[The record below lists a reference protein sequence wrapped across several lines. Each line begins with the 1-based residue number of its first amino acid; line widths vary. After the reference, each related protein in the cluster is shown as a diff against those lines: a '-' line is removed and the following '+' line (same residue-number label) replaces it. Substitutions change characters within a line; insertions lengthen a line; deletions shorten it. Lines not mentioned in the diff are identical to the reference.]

1 MGGTKL
7 ISRSAIIGALLGL
20 SVGVLEAARLY
31 FVPAEPLLVPNV
43 RWGIWFVAPLVDLV
57 VGGLL
62 GFAFGLLVALL
73 CRTPGAVAKLTAA
86 GLGAGATFL
95 VCLIVQ
101 IVSPLRAG
109 KVDPTTSWCFFMA
122 IFVPVMLACYRQ
134 SRGPFQRLL
143 GNAEAHLP
151 KGLLATLLISVGV
164 LVLGVFV
171 FTSQHVLTPPSVRA
185 GSTPAPNRP
194 NVVLITLD
202 TVRADHLSLY
212 GYGRPT
218 TPNLDRWAGQGV
230 VFDHAVAASSWTLA
244 SHASV
249 FTGLLPHQHGANW
262 STSAD
267 TARWTLAEVLTAYG
281 YDTGGFS
288 ANVYYGEAGWG
299 MEHGFQAYDDATASL
314 RHNLQ
319 VTFVGDRLLQ
329 PFYYS
334 FVEPNRFDRIDAAQV
349 NPNVLRW
356 LQRRSGRP
364 FFLFVNYFDAHSPYM
379 APSPYNRRF
388 GLASDA
394 LLRSAQP
401 VLEDGNPSNRLS
413 DQDREAVIANY
424 DNCLAYLD
432 AQVGRLLEDLSH
444 QPEWSNTVVII
455 TSDHGEA
462 FGEHGFYGHGNEV
475 HQETIHVPLIVLGPG
490 VPGGLRLAH
499 VVTTRK
505 LFATVLD
512 MTLGIGQ
519 PFYTNSLRRYWMPNF
534 EPGPYDDVAISELA
548 PRRNDQ
554 AGYISLATSEWHYV
568 LDSRGDKELYRWI
581 DDPEESADLAQD
593 YPQEVQ
599 ALDAILR
606 DRIASSLGPWAEP
619 QYLSALVP
627 EGSPPTQGTAF
638 GLMSD
643 LKPVDLLRR
652 VGISQAYFP
661 ARSSSSPG
669 TVHPR
674 VPDQELLE
682 SLPYH

>member
-1 MGGTKL
+1 MRGTNL
-7 ISRSAIIGALLGL
+7 ISRSAVVGALLGL

-43 RWGIWFVAPLVDLV
+43 RYGIWFVAPFVDLV
-57 VGGLL
+57 IGGLF

-73 CRTPGAVAKLTAA
+73 CRAPGAIAKLTAA

-95 VCLIVQ
+95 ACFIVQ

-122 IFVPVMLACYRQ
+122 IFVPVLLAWYRH

-143 GNAEAHLP
+143 ASGEAPLP
-151 KGLLATLLISVGV
+151 KGLLATLLVSIGVLLLGV
-164 LVLGVFV
+164 LVLEG
-171 FTSQHVLTPPSVRA
+171 QGVLTPPSVRA
-185 GSTPAPNRP
+185 GSAPAPNRP

-218 TPNLDRWAGQGV
+218 TPNLDGWARQGV

-244 SHASV
+244 SHTSV

-262 STSAD
+262 STPAD
-267 TARWTLAEVLTAYG
+267 TARWTLAEVLMAYG
-281 YDTGGFS
+281 YDTAGFS

-299 MEHGFQAYDDATASL
+299 MEHGFEVYDDATGSV

-319 VTFVGDRLLQ
+319 VTFAGDRLLQ

-334 FVEPNRFDRIDAAQV
+334 FVEPNRFDRINAAQV
-349 NPNVLRW
+349 NLNVSRW

-364 FFLFVNYFDAHSPYM
+364 FFLFVNYFDAHSPYL
-379 APSPYNRRF
+379 PPPPYNRRF

-394 LLRSAQP
+394 LLRKAQP
-401 VLEDGNPSNRLS
+401 VLGDGNPSHRLS
-413 DQDREAVIANY
+413 QKDREAVIANY

-432 AQVGRLLEDLSH
+432 EQVGRLLDALSH

-462 FGEHGFYGHGNEV
+462 FGEHGFYGHGNET
-475 HQETIHVPLIVLGPG
+475 HQETIHVPLIMLGPG
-490 VPGGLRLAH
+490 VPRGLRLAH
-499 VVTTRK
+499 VVATRK

-512 MTLGIGQ
+512 MALGIGQ
-519 PFYTNSLRRYWMPNF
+519 PFYSNSLRHSWMPDF
-534 EPGPYDDVAISELA
+534 EPGPYGDVAVSELA
-548 PRRNDQ
+548 PRGN
-554 AGYISLATSEWHYV
+554 AHPGYISLATSKWHYV

-581 DDPEESADLAQD
+581 DDPEESANLAED

-606 DRIASSLGPWAEP
+606 DRVASSLGPWAEP
-619 QYLSALVP
+619 LYLSALVP

-638 GLMSD
+638 GLRSD
-643 LKPVDLLRR
+643 LKPADLLHR
-652 VGISQAYFP
+652 VGMSQAYFP
-661 ARSSSSPG
+661 PRSSSG
-669 TVHPR
+669 TAQPR
-674 VPDQELLE
+674 VPDRELLE